1 MNQHSEHIETKTPV
15 GNPSEGKPK
24 KGFVAAVFGG
34 DILTGEWVQK
44 HLGLIGFIAVL
55 LILDI
60 ALQYKFEDYH
70 KLIIKREKELN
81 EQRTIYNEQMSALE
95 TKRRQSEVAK
105 DIENIGLKEL
115 SKPPIVL
122 EYIDST
128 KKK

>member
-1 MNQHSEHIETKTPV
+1 MSAAEENKEHLKV
-15 GNPSEGKPK
+15 DSNPAELKPK
-24 KGFVAAVFGG
+24 KGVVAAVFGG
-34 DILTGEWVQK
+34 DVLTGEWMQR
-44 HLGLIGFIAVL
+44 HLGLIGFIAIL

-70 KLIIKREKELN
+70 KLIIKRENELN

-105 DIENIGLKEL
+105 DIENMGLKEL

-128 KKK
+128 KQK

>member
-1 MNQHSEHIETKTPV
+1 MSETTENTAPSNAV
-15 GNPSEGKPK
+15 NGNADAKPK

-34 DILTGEWVQK
+34 DVLTGEWVQK
-44 HLGLIGFIAVL
+44 HLGLIGFVAIL

-105 DIENIGLKEL
+105 DIEKIGLKEL

>member
-1 MNQHSEHIETKTPV
+1 MSQENGHIEPV
-15 GNPSEGKPK
+15 VSSEKANAPK
-24 KGFVAAVFGG
+24 QRKGFVAAVFGG
-34 DILTGEWVQK
+34 DMLTGDWVQR
-44 HLGLIGFIAVL
+44 HLGLIGFVAVL
-55 LILDI
+55 LIVDI

-105 DIENIGLKEL
+105 DIENMGLKEL
-115 SKPPIVL
+115 SKPPIIL

-128 KKK
+128 RLK

>member
-1 MNQHSEHIETKTPV
+1 MSAAEENKEHLKV
-15 GNPSEGKPK
+15 DSNPAELKPK
-24 KGFVAAVFGG
+24 KGVVAAVFGG
-34 DILTGEWVQK
+34 DVLTGEWMQR
-44 HLGLIGFIAVL
+44 HLGLIGFIAIL

-105 DIENIGLKEL
+105 DIENMGLKEL

-128 KKK
+128 KQK

>member
-1 MNQHSEHIETKTPV
+1 MSETTENTVLSNAANSHADA
-15 GNPSEGKPK
+15 KPK

-34 DILTGEWVQK
+34 DVLTGEWVQK
-44 HLGLIGFIAVL
+44 HLGLIGFVAVL

-105 DIENIGLKEL
+105 DIENMGLKEL

>member
-1 MNQHSEHIETKTPV
+1 MSAAEENKEHLKV
-15 GNPSEGKPK
+15 DSNPAELKPK
-24 KGFVAAVFGG
+24 KGVVAAVFGG
-34 DILTGEWVQK
+34 DVLTGEWMQK
-44 HLGLIGFIAVL
+44 HLGLIGFIAIL

-105 DIENIGLKEL
+105 DIENMGLKEL

-128 KKK
+128 KQK

>member
-1 MNQHSEHIETKTPV
+1 MSQNSEHIET
-15 GNPSEGKPK
+15 PSQVNNSSDVKSK

-34 DILTGEWVQK
+34 DILTSEWVQK

-70 KLIIKREKELN
+70 KLIIKHEKELN

-122 EYIDST
+122 EYIDTT

>member
-1 MNQHSEHIETKTPV
+1 MSTTAENRE
-15 GNPSEGKPK
+15 NPKVESVSTDVKPK

-34 DILTGEWVQK
+34 DVLTGEWMQK
-44 HLGLIGFIAVL
+44 HLGLIGFIAIL

-81 EQRTIYNEQMSALE
+81 EQCTIYNEQMSALE

-105 DIENIGLKEL
+105 DIENMGLKEL

>member
-1 MNQHSEHIETKTPV
+1 MSTTAENRE
-15 GNPSEGKPK
+15 NPKVESVSTDVKPK

-34 DILTGEWVQK
+34 DVLTGEWMQK
-44 HLGLIGFIAVL
+44 HLGLIGFIAIL

-105 DIENIGLKEL
+105 DIENMGLKEL

>member
-1 MNQHSEHIETKTPV
+1 MSTTAENRENTKVESVSTDV
-15 GNPSEGKPK
+15 KPK

-34 DILTGEWVQK
+34 DVLTGEWMQK
-44 HLGLIGFIAVL
+44 HLGLIGFIAIL

-105 DIENIGLKEL
+105 DIENMGLKEL

>member
-1 MNQHSEHIETKTPV
+1 MSTTAENRE
-15 GNPSEGKPK
+15 NPKVESVSTDVKPK

-34 DILTGEWVQK
+34 YVLTGEWMQK
-44 HLGLIGFIAVL
+44 HLGLIGFIAIL

-105 DIENIGLKEL
+105 DIENMGLKEL